1 MATSRPG
8 SGTTIAERSAQLR
21 ASRVPFVHAK
31 VVLAERPTSSKPGD
45 EALVLGD
52 GTIEGFV
59 GGSCA
64 ASTVRETSLALLTSG
79 ESVLLRITP
88 EPQADEPGK
97 QVVHNACLSGG
108 TLEIFLQPAV
118 PATLVTVVGGSP
130 IAEALE
136 ALGAGVG
143 FEMVR
148 SNGPVTAGSAA
159 VIVAAHG
166 HGDEHEV
173 LTDALTAGVGYVGL
187 IASPR
192 RGAAVV
198 AALDVDDDLKARV
211 HTPAGF
217 DIGARTA
224 PEIALS
230 ILAEIVSERPRPAE
244 PPPPEGDAEVA
255 RLAAGADVNGSE
267 THEGVAHELGGTG
280 TDPVCGMSVVREPS
294 SLHLEHHGELVWFC
308 GSGCKRAFAA
318 DPTSYGG

>member
-1 MATSRPG
+1 MGHG
-8 SGTTIAERSAQLR
+8 SITERSAQLR
-21 ASRVPFVHAK
+21 ASRVPYVHAR

-45 EALVLGD
+45 EALVLAD

-64 ASTVRETSLALLTSG
+64 ASTVRETSLGLLASG
-79 ESVLLRITP
+79 ESLLLRITP
-88 EPQADEPGK
+88 EPEADEPGK

-130 IAEALE
+130 IADALE

-148 SNGPVTAGSAA
+148 SDGPLAPGSAA
-159 VIVAAHG
+159 VVVAAHG
-166 HGDEHEV
+166 HGDEHQV
-173 LTDALTAGVGYVGL
+173 LTDALTGGVGYVGL
-187 IASPR
+187 IASPK
-192 RGAAVV
+192 RGSAVV
-198 AALDVDDDLKARV
+198 AALEVDDELKARV

-217 DIGARTA
+217 DIGARTP

-230 ILAEIVSERPRPAE
+230 ILAEIVSERPRAPEVVPA
-244 PPPPEGDAEVA
+244 PDGGDAHGPQLHDEVA
-255 RLAAGADVNGSE
+255 P
-267 THEGVAHELGGTG
+267 ELGGTG
-280 TDPVCGMSVVREPS
+280 TDPVCGMSVVRERS

-318 DPTSYGG
+318 DPASYGA

>member
-1 MATSRPG
+1 MTGMGDAPTGTATSI
-8 SGTTIAERSAQLR
+8 TERSARLR
-21 ASRVPFVHAK
+21 ASRVPFVHAR

-45 EALVLGD
+45 EALILGD

-64 ASTVRETSLALLTSG
+64 ASTVRETSLALLDTG

-88 EPQADEPGK
+88 EPEPDEPGK
-97 QVVHNACLSGG
+97 RVVHNACLSGG

-118 PATLVTVVGGSP
+118 PATLVTVVGSSP
-130 IAEALE
+130 IADALE

-148 SNGPVTAGSAA
+148 SEGPVAPGSAA
-159 VIVAAHG
+159 VVIAAHG
-166 HGDEHEV
+166 HGDEHET
-173 LTDALTAGVGYVGL
+173 LTEALIGGVGYVGL

-192 RGAAVV
+192 RGTAVV
-198 AALDVDDDLKARV
+198 AALEVDDDLKARV

-230 ILAEIVSERPRPAE
+230 ILAEIVSERPRAAE
-244 PPPPEGDAEVA
+244 SGVADSGGGALAGAVRGQDAE
-255 RLAAGADVNGSE
+255 
-267 THEGVAHELGGTG
+267 VAHELGGTG
-280 TDPVCGMSVVREPS
+280 TDPVCGMSVVRELS

-318 DPTSYGG
+318 DPASYGA

>member
-1 MATSRPG
+1 MGDAS
-8 SGTTIAERSAQLR
+8 IAERSAQLR
-21 ASRVPFVHAK
+21 ASRVPYVHAR

-64 ASTVRETSLALLTSG
+64 ASTVRETSLALLASG
-79 ESVLLRITP
+79 ESTLLRITP
-88 EPQADEPGK
+88 DPQADEPGK

-130 IAEALE
+130 IADALE
-136 ALGAGVG
+136 ALGAGLG

-148 SNGPVTAGSAA
+148 SEGPVPPGSAA
-159 VIVAAHG
+159 LVVAAHG
-166 HGDEHEV
+166 HGDEERV
-173 LTDALTAGVGYVGL
+173 LTEALTGGVGYVGL
-187 IASPR
+187 VASPR
-192 RGAAVV
+192 RGSAVV
-198 AALDVDDDLKARV
+198 GALEIDADLKARV

-224 PEIALS
+224 PEVALS
-230 ILAEIVSERPRPAE
+230 ILAEIVSERPRAAAPPATA
-244 PPPPEGDAEVA
+244 DRDTEVA
-255 RLAAGADVNGSE
+255 HG
-267 THEGVAHELGGTG
+267 LGGTG
-280 TDPVCGMSVVREPS
+280 TDPVCGMSVVRELS

-308 GSGCKRAFAA
+308 GSGCKQAFAA
-318 DPTSYGG
+318 DPASYGA

>member
-1 MATSRPG
+1 MTGMSNGPIGTVTSI
-8 SGTTIAERSAQLR
+8 TERAGQLR
-21 ASRVPFVHAK
+21 ASRVPFVHAR

-45 EALVLGD
+45 EALILGD
-52 GTIEGFV
+52 GTIVGFV

-64 ASTVRETSLALLTSG
+64 ASTVRETSLALLDTG
-79 ESVLLRITP
+79 EAVLLRITP
-88 EPQADEPGK
+88 EPEPDEPGK
-97 QVVHNACLSGG
+97 RVVHNACLSGG

-130 IAEALE
+130 IADALE

-148 SNGPVTAGSAA
+148 SDGPVTAGSAA
-159 VIVAAHG
+159 VVIAAHG
-166 HGDEHEV
+166 HGDEHET
-173 LTDALTAGVGYVGL
+173 LTEALIAGVGYVGL
-187 IASPR
+187 IASPK
-192 RGAAVV
+192 RGGAVV
-198 AALDVDDDLKARV
+198 AALELDDDLKARV

-230 ILAEIVSERPRPAE
+230 VLAEIVSERPRAAE
-244 PPPPEGDAEVA
+244 PQDAEVVHLHDGDDA
-255 RLAAGADVNGSE
+255 HSGHAHGAAATD
-267 THEGVAHELGGTG
+267 LGGTG
-280 TDPVCGMSVVREPS
+280 TDPVCGMSVVREAS

-318 DPTSYGG
+318 DPASYGA

>member
-1 MATSRPG
+1 MTGISNGPLGSVTSI
-8 SGTTIAERSAQLR
+8 TERSAQLR
-21 ASRVPFVHAK
+21 ASRVPFVHAR

-45 EALVLGD
+45 EALVLAD

-64 ASTVRETSLALLTSG
+64 AATVRETSLALLATG
-79 ESVLLRITP
+79 ESALLRITP
-88 EPQADEPGK
+88 EPEADEPGK
-97 QVVHNACLSGG
+97 RVVHNACLSGG
-108 TLEIFLQPAV
+108 TLEIFLQSAV
-118 PATLVTVVGGSP
+118 PATLVTVVGVSP
-130 IAEALE
+130 IADALE

-148 SNGPVTAGSAA
+148 SDGPVASGSAA
-159 VIVAAHG
+159 VVIAAHG
-166 HGDEHEV
+166 HGDEHET
-173 LTDALTAGVGYVGL
+173 LTEALVGGVGYIGL

-192 RGAAVV
+192 RGTAVV
-198 AALDVDDDLKARV
+198 AALDVDEDLRARV

-230 ILAEIVSERPRPAE
+230 ILAEIVSERPRAAQ
-244 PPPPEGDAEVA
+244 PEVVHPSAVQG
-255 RLAAGADVNGSE
+255 RDVE
-267 THEGVAHELGGTG
+267 VAHELGGTG
-280 TDPVCGMSVVREPS
+280 TDPVCGMSVVRELS

-318 DPTSYGG
+318 DPTSYGA

>member
-1 MATSRPG
+1 MSNAST
-8 SGTTIAERSAQLR
+8 GTPSSIADRTAQLR
-21 ASRVPFVHAK
+21 ASRMPFVHAR

-64 ASTVRETSLALLTSG
+64 AATVRETSLALLASG

-88 EPQADEPGK
+88 EPEADEPGK

-130 IAEALE
+130 IADALE
-136 ALGAGVG
+136 TLGAGVG

-148 SNGPVTAGSAA
+148 SDGRITPGSAA
-159 VIVAAHG
+159 VVVAAHG
-166 HGDEHEV
+166 HGDEEQV
-173 LTDALTAGVGYVGL
+173 LTDALTSGVGYVGL
-187 IASPR
+187 IASPK
-192 RGAAVV
+192 RGSAVV
-198 AALDVDDDLKARV
+198 AALDVDDDLRARV

-230 ILAEIVSERPRPAE
+230 ILAEIVSERPRAAPVAPTGE
-244 PPPPEGDAEVA
+244 LDAEVA
-255 RLAAGADVNGSE
+255 RAHDAGDAHG
-267 THEGVAHELGGTG
+267 GVAHELGGTG
-280 TDPVCGMSVVREPS
+280 TDPVCGMSVVRELS

-308 GSGCKRAFAA
+308 GSGCKKAFAA
-318 DPTSYGG
+318 DPASYGA